1 MNSMKTLLFLLVVST
16 TPLFAQQ
23 KQVCFS
29 IDDLP
34 VVNYGINTP
43 EFHNQ
48 ITDKL
53 LKGLKKHEIQA
64 IGFVNE
70 GKMYDANEKVI
81 GFQKENLEKW
91 LKNGMDLG
99 NHGLG
104 HKDFNN
110 VDFNVYTSEILE
122 GEKVTKTL
130 LRKYEKE
137 MKYFRHPFL
146 HVGAT
151 QGRADSLENFL
162 KKHNYITAPVTIDN
176 EDYLFA
182 NAYQKALI
190 KKDTALAKTI
200 GKDYII
206 YMEQKIFY
214 YEKMSQA
221 LFGRQIPQILLIH
234 ASFLN
239 ADYIQELA
247 EMYTKNGYKFT
258 TIDQAMADEAYV
270 TPITKFG
277 RYGISWLDRWA
288 MSQGKT
294 GDFFK
299 GDPKTPKYVAD
310 LSNQN

>member
-1 MNSMKTLLFLLVVST
+1 MQTLKTLLSLLILST
-16 TPLFAQQ
+16 NPLFAQQ

-53 LKGLKKHEIQA
+53 LSGLKKYDIQA

-70 GKMYDANEKVI
+70 GKMYDAKGKVI
-81 GFQKENLEKW
+81 AFKKANLEKW
-91 LKNGMDLG
+91 LKYGMDLG
-99 NHGLG
+99 NHTLF

-110 VDFNVYTSEILE
+110 VDFSDYMAKILK
-122 GEKVTKTL
+122 GEKITKAL
-130 LRKYEKE
+130 LRKYNKE

-151 QGRADSLENFL
+151 KNRADSLENFL

-190 KKDTALAKTI
+190 KKDTVLAQTI
-200 GKDYII
+200 GKDYIS

-214 YEKMSQA
+214 YEKMSHA

-234 ASFLN
+234 ANLLN
-239 ADYIQELA
+239 ADYIQALA
-247 EMYTKNGYKFT
+247 EIYTKNGYKFT
-258 TIDQAMADEAYV
+258 SMDQTMADEAYK

-277 RYGISWLDRWA
+277 RCGISWLDRWA
-288 MSQGKT
+288 ISQGKT

-299 GDPKTPKYVAD
+299 GDPETPKYVTD
-310 LSNQN
+310 ISNQR

>member
-1 MNSMKTLLFLLVVST
+1 MKFIKTHLLLQILSIT
-16 TPLFAQQ
+16 ASFAQQ

-34 VVNYGINTP
+34 VVNYGINTTV
-43 EFHNQ
+43 FHNQ

-53 LKGLKKHEIQA
+53 LSGLKKHEIQA

-70 GKMYDANEKVI
+70 GKMYDTQGKVI
-81 GFQKENLEKW
+81 TFQKENLEKW
-91 LKNGMDLG
+91 LKYGMDLG
-99 NHGLG
+99 NHTLR

-110 VDFNVYTSEILE
+110 VDFDVFTSEILK
-122 GEKVTKTL
+122 GEKITKAF
-130 LRKYEKE
+130 LRKYKKE

-151 QGRADSLENFL
+151 KNRADSLENFL
-162 KKHNYITAPVTIDN
+162 KKQDYITAPVTIDN

-190 KKDTALAKTI
+190 MKDTVLAQTI
-200 GKDYII
+200 GKDYIS
-206 YMEQKIFY
+206 YMEQKMFY
-214 YEKMSQA
+214 YEKMSQG
-221 LFGRQIPQILLIH
+221 LFNRQIPQILLIH
-234 ASFLN
+234 ASLLN
-239 ADYIQELA
+239 ADNIQALA
-247 EMYTKNGYKFT
+247 ELYTKNGYKFT
-258 TIDQAMADEAYV
+258 SMDLTVADEAYK

-288 MSQGKT
+288 ISQGKT

-299 GDPKTPKYVAD
+299 GDPETPKYVAD
-310 LSNQN
+310 LSNQK

>member
-1 MNSMKTLLFLLVVST
+1 MKLIKTSLLLLILSIT
-16 TPLFAQQ
+16 QLYAQQ

-43 EFHNQ
+43 EFHIQ
-48 ITDKL
+48 ITEKL
-53 LKGLKKHEIQA
+53 LSGLKKNEIQA

-70 GKMYDANEKVI
+70 GKIYDAKGKVI
-81 GFQKENLEKW
+81 FFQKENLEKW
-91 LKNGMDLG
+91 LKYRMDLG
-99 NHGLG
+99 NHTLC

-110 VDFNVYTSEILE
+110 VDFSDYTVEILK
-122 GEKVTKTL
+122 GEKITKAL
-130 LRKYEKE
+130 LSKYNQE

-151 QGRADSLENFL
+151 QQRADSLENFL
-162 KKHNYITAPVTIDN
+162 KNHKYITAPVTIDN

-182 NAYQKALI
+182 NAYQKVLI
-190 KKDTALAKTI
+190 RKDSVLAHKI
-200 GKDYII
+200 GKDYIS

-234 ASFLN
+234 ASLLN
-239 ADYIQELA
+239 ADYIQALA
-247 EMYTKNGYKFT
+247 EIYTKNEYKFT
-258 TIDQAMADEAYV
+258 TMEQTMTDQAYE

-288 MSQGKT
+288 ISQGKT

-299 GDPKTPKYVAD
+299 GDPETPQYVVD
-310 LSNQN
+310 LSNQK

>member
-1 MNSMKTLLFLLVVST
+1 MKLKITILFFLILSA

-34 VVNYGINTP
+34 VVNYGINKS

-48 ITDKL
+48 ITEKL
-53 LKGLKKHEIQA
+53 LSGLKKHEIQA

-70 GKMYDANEKVI
+70 GKMYDAKGKVI
-81 GFQKENLEKW
+81 TYQKQNLEKW

-99 NHGLG
+99 NHTFR

-110 VDFNVYTSEILE
+110 VDFSDYTAEILK
-122 GEKVTKTL
+122 GEKITKVL
-130 LRKYEKE
+130 LRKYDKE

-151 QGRADSLENFL
+151 KERADSLENFL
-162 KKHNYITAPVTIDN
+162 QKHNYITAPVTIDN

-190 KKDTALAKTI
+190 RKDTVLAQMI
-200 GKDYII
+200 GKDYIS

-214 YEKMSQA
+214 YEKMSEA

-234 ASFLN
+234 ASLLN
-239 ADYIQELA
+239 ADYVNQLA
-247 EMYTKNGYKFT
+247 DIYYKNGYKFT
-258 TIDQAMADEAYV
+258 TIDQTMADQAYK
-270 TPITKFG
+270 TPVTKFG

-288 MSQGKT
+288 ISAGKK
-294 GDFFK
+294 GDFFE
-299 GDPKTPKYVAD
+299 GDPQTPKYLVD
-310 LSNQN
+310 LSNQR

>member
-1 MNSMKTLLFLLVVST
+1 MKSIKTPLFLLLISISQ
-16 TPLFAQQ
+16 LFAQQ

-53 LKGLKKHEIQA
+53 LTGLKKHEIQA

-70 GKMYDANEKVI
+70 GKMYDTKGKVI
-81 GFQKENLEKW
+81 SFQKANLEKW
-91 LKNGMDLG
+91 LKYGMDLG
-99 NHGLG
+99 NHTLL

-110 VDFNVYTSEILE
+110 VDFDVYTSEILK
-122 GEKVTKTL
+122 GEKITKAL
-130 LRKYEKE
+130 LRKYDKD

-151 QGRADSLENFL
+151 KNRADSLENFL
-162 KKHNYITAPVTIDN
+162 KKNDYITAPVTIDN

-190 KKDTALAKTI
+190 KKDTVLAQTI
-200 GKDYII
+200 GKDYIS

-214 YEKMSQA
+214 YEKMSQG
-221 LFGRQIPQILLIH
+221 LFNRQIPQILLIH
-234 ASFLN
+234 ASLLN
-239 ADYIQELA
+239 ADYIRALA
-247 EMYTKNGYKFT
+247 ELYTKNGYKFT
-258 TIDQAMADEAYV
+258 SMDLTVADEAYK

-288 MSQGKT
+288 ISQGKT

-299 GDPKTPKYVAD
+299 GDPETPKYVAD
-310 LSNQN
+310 LSNQK

>member
-1 MNSMKTLLFLLVVST
+1 MQILKTLLFLLILST
-16 TPLFAQQ
+16 SPVFAQQ

-53 LKGLKKHEIQA
+53 LSGLKKHEIQA

-70 GKMYDANEKVI
+70 GKMYDAKEKVI
-81 GFQKENLEKW
+81 SFQKENLEKW
-91 LKNGMDLG
+91 LKYGMDLG
-99 NHGLG
+99 NHTLR

-110 VDFNVYTSEILE
+110 VHFDVYTSEILN
-122 GEKVTKTL
+122 GGKITKVL
-130 LRKYEKE
+130 LRKYNKE

-151 QGRADSLENFL
+151 KNRADSLENFL
-162 KKHNYITAPVTIDN
+162 KKHDYITAPVTIDN

-190 KKDTALAKTI
+190 KKDTVLAQKI
-200 GKDYII
+200 GKDYIS
-206 YMEQKIFY
+206 YMEQKILY
-214 YEKMSQA
+214 YEKMSEA
-221 LFGRQIPQILLIH
+221 LFGKQIPQILLIH
-234 ASFLN
+234 ASLLN
-239 ADYIQELA
+239 ADYIQALA
-247 EMYTKNGYKFT
+247 EIYTKNNYKFIT
-258 TIDQAMADEAYV
+258 MDLTMADEAYK

-277 RYGISWLDRWA
+277 GYGISWLDRWA
-288 MSQGKT
+288 ISQGKT

-299 GDPKTPKYVAD
+299 GDPETPKYVAD
-310 LSNQN
+310 LSNQK

>member
-1 MNSMKTLLFLLVVST
+1 MKLIKTSLLLLILSIT
-16 TPLFAQQ
+16 QLYAQQ

-43 EFHNQ
+43 EFHIQ
-48 ITDKL
+48 ITEKL
-53 LKGLKKHEIQA
+53 LSGLKKNEIQA

-70 GKMYDANEKVI
+70 GKIYDAKGKVI
-81 GFQKENLEKW
+81 FFQKENLEKW
-91 LKNGMDLG
+91 LKYGMDLG
-99 NHGLG
+99 NHTLR

-110 VDFNVYTSEILE
+110 VDFSDYTAEILK
-122 GEKVTKTL
+122 GEKITKAL
-130 LRKYEKE
+130 LSKYNQK

-151 QGRADSLENFL
+151 QRRADSLENFL
-162 KKHNYITAPVTIDN
+162 KNHKYITAPVTIDN

-182 NAYQKALI
+182 NAYQKAMI
-190 KKDTALAKTI
+190 RKDSVLAHKI
-200 GKDYII
+200 GKDYIR

-234 ASFLN
+234 ASLLN
-239 ADYIQELA
+239 ADYIQALA
-247 EMYTKNGYKFT
+247 EIYIKNEYKFT
-258 TIDQAMADEAYV
+258 TMEQTMTDEAYE

-288 MSQGKT
+288 ISQGKT

-299 GDPKTPKYVAD
+299 GDPETPQYVVD
-310 LSNQN
+310 LSNQK

>member
-1 MNSMKTLLFLLVVST
+1 MQILKTLLFLLILST
-16 TPLFAQQ
+16 SPLLAQQ

-53 LKGLKKHEIQA
+53 LSGLKKHEIQA

-70 GKMYDANEKVI
+70 GKIYDAKGKVI
-81 GFQKENLEKW
+81 VFQKENLEKW
-91 LKNGMDLG
+91 LKYGMDLG
-99 NHGLG
+99 NHTLR

-110 VDFNVYTSEILE
+110 VDFDVYTSDILK
-122 GEKVTKTL
+122 GEKITKAL
-130 LRKYEKE
+130 LRKYNKE

-146 HVGAT
+146 HVGDT
-151 QGRADSLENFL
+151 KNRADSLENFL
-162 KKHNYITAPVTIDN
+162 NKHDYTTAPVTIDN

-190 KKDTALAKTI
+190 KKDTVLAQTI
-200 GKDYII
+200 GKDYIS
-206 YMEQKIFY
+206 YMEQKMFY
-214 YEKMSQA
+214 YEKMTQG
-221 LFGRQIPQILLIH
+221 LFNRQIPQILLIH
-234 ASFLN
+234 ASLLN
-239 ADYIQELA
+239 ADYIQALA
-247 EMYTKNGYKFT
+247 ELYTKNGYKFT
-258 TIDQAMADEAYV
+258 SIDLTVADEAYK

-277 RYGISWLDRWA
+277 KYGISWLDRWA
-288 MSQGKT
+288 ISQGKT

-299 GDPKTPKYVAD
+299 GDPETPKYVAD
-310 LSNQN
+310 LSNQK

>member
-1 MNSMKTLLFLLVVST
+1 MKPIKILLFLSVFSIT
-16 TPLFAQQ
+16 TLFAQQ

-34 VVNYGINTP
+34 VVNYGINSP
-43 EFHNQ
+43 EFHNH

-53 LKGLKKHEIQA
+53 LTGLKKHEIQA

-70 GKMYDANEKVI
+70 GKMYDAKGKVI
-81 GFQKENLEKW
+81 NFQKENLEKW
-91 LKNGMDLG
+91 LKYGMDLG
-99 NHGLG
+99 NHTLR

-110 VDFNVYTSEILE
+110 VDFSDYTAEILK
-122 GEKVTKTL
+122 GEKITKAL
-130 LRKYEKE
+130 LRKYDKE

-151 QGRADSLENFL
+151 KNLADSLENFL
-162 KKHNYITAPVTIDN
+162 KKHDYMTAPVTIDN

-190 KKDTALAKTI
+190 KKDTVLAQTI
-200 GKDYII
+200 GKDYIS

-214 YEKMSQA
+214 YEKMSQG
-221 LFGRQIPQILLIH
+221 LFNRQIPQILLIH
-234 ASFLN
+234 ASLLN
-239 ADYIQELA
+239 ADYIQALA
-247 EMYTKNGYKFT
+247 EIYTKNGYKFT
-258 TIDQAMADEAYV
+258 SMDLIMADEAYK

-288 MSQGKT
+288 ISQGKT
-294 GDFFK
+294 GVFFK
-299 GDPKTPKYVAD
+299 GDPETPKYVAD
-310 LSNQN
+310 LSNQK

>member
-1 MNSMKTLLFLLVVST
+1 MKPLKTLLSLLILST

-53 LKGLKKHEIQA
+53 LSGLKKHEIQA

-70 GKMYDANEKVI
+70 GKMYDAKGKVI
-81 GFQKENLEKW
+81 VFQKENLEKW
-91 LKNGMDLG
+91 LKYGMDLG
-99 NHGLG
+99 NHTLR

-110 VDFNVYTSEILE
+110 VDFSDFTAEILK
-122 GEKVTKTL
+122 GEKITKAL
-130 LRKYEKE
+130 LFKYGKE
-137 MKYFRHPFL
+137 MRYFRHPFL

-151 QGRADSLENFL
+151 KNRADSLEIFL
-162 KKHNYITAPVTIDN
+162 KKHHYITAPVTIDN

-190 KKDTALAKTI
+190 KKDTVIAQTI
-200 GKDYII
+200 GKDYIS
-206 YMEQKIFY
+206 YMEQKILY

-221 LFGRQIPQILLIH
+221 LFGKQIPQILLIH
-234 ASFLN
+234 ASLLN
-239 ADYIQELA
+239 ADYIQPLA
-247 EMYTKNGYKFT
+247 EIYTKNGYKFT
-258 TIDQAMADEAYV
+258 AMEQTMTDEAYK
-270 TPITKFG
+270 TPISKFG

-288 MSQGKT
+288 ISQGKT

-299 GDPKTPKYVAD
+299 GDPETPKYVTD
-310 LSNQN
+310 LSIQK

>member
-1 MNSMKTLLFLLVVST
+1 MKIINLLVCLFVANIA
-16 TPLFAQQ
+16 FAQQ

-53 LKGLKKHEIQA
+53 LSGLIKHEIQA

-70 GKMYDANEKVI
+70 GKMYDAKGKVI
-81 GFQKENLEKW
+81 TFQKENLEKW
-91 LKNGMDLG
+91 LKYGMDLG
-99 NHGLG
+99 NHTLR

-110 VDFNVYTSEILE
+110 VDFSDFMAEILK
-122 GEKVTKTL
+122 GEKITKAL
-130 LRKYEKE
+130 LRKYDKE

-151 QGRADSLENFL
+151 KQRADSLENFL
-162 KKHNYITAPVTIDN
+162 KKNKYITAPVTIDN

-190 KKDTALAKTI
+190 KKDTVLAQTI
-200 GKDYII
+200 GKDYIS
-206 YMEQKIFY
+206 YKEQKIFY

-234 ASFLN
+234 ASLLN
-239 ADYIQELA
+239 ADYIQALA
-247 EMYTKNGYKFT
+247 EIYTKNGYKFT
-258 TIDQAMADEAYV
+258 TMEHAMADEAYK

-288 MSQGKT
+288 ISQGKT

-299 GDPKTPKYVAD
+299 GDPETPKYVVD
-310 LSNQN
+310 LSNQK

>member
-1 MNSMKTLLFLLVVST
+1 MKPTKTLLSFLILST

-53 LKGLKKHEIQA
+53 LSGLKKHEIQA

-70 GKMYDANEKVI
+70 GKIFDAKGKVI
-81 GFQKENLEKW
+81 VFQKENLEKW
-91 LKNGMDLG
+91 LKYGMDLG
-99 NHGLG
+99 NHTLR

-110 VDFNVYTSEILE
+110 LDFDVYTSDILK
-122 GEKVTKTL
+122 GEKITKAL
-130 LRKYEKE
+130 LRKYKKE

-151 QGRADSLENFL
+151 KNRADSLENFL
-162 KKHNYITAPVTIDN
+162 KKHDYITAPVTIDN

-190 KKDTALAKTI
+190 KKDTVLAQTI
-200 GKDYII
+200 GKDYIS
-206 YMEQKIFY
+206 YMEQKMFY
-214 YEKMSQA
+214 YEKMTQG
-221 LFGRQIPQILLIH
+221 LFNRQIPQILLIH
-234 ASFLN
+234 ASLLN
-239 ADYIQELA
+239 ADYIQALA
-247 EMYTKNGYKFT
+247 ELYTKNGYKFT
-258 TIDQAMADEAYV
+258 SIDLTVADEAYK

-277 RYGISWLDRWA
+277 KYGISWLDRWA
-288 MSQGKT
+288 ISQGKT

-299 GDPKTPKYVAD
+299 GDPETPKYVAD
-310 LSNQN
+310 LSNQK